1 MIARMEPCAPAS
13 AHRFCVAPMMG
24 YTDRHARY
32 LLRLLSRRARLYTEM
47 LPAGALVHGD
57 AQRALGFDPAEHP
70 VAVQLGGSDPA
81 DLARAARLAER
92 AGYDE
97 VNLNVGCP
105 SPRVQRGCFGAA
117 LMAHPVRVAECVAA
131 MRGAVSIPV
140 TVKTRIGIDDLD
152 EYERLRDFVA
162 TVAAAGCATFIVHA
176 RKALLSGL
184 SPKQNREVPPL
195 RPERVY
201 RLKEE
206 LPRLEF
212 VLNGGLATLETAR
225 AALRRGVDGVML
237 GRAVRDDTWLLAGA
251 DRALFGERAPAPA
264 REEVV
269 ERYLAYAARAPGARP
284 SDLVRPLLG
293 LYRGTPGA
301 RRWRRTLSEAGR
313 RPGAT
318 AAALARE
325 CARLAADATG
335 RRRQPTEPKPGPKP
349 EWAAAPGSAAQAARA
364 SPRERLIAS

>member
-1 MIARMEPCAPAS
+1 METRVS
-13 AHRFCVAPMMG
+13 AHRLCVAPMMG

-32 LLRLLSRRARLYTEM
+32 LLRLLSRRTRLYTEM

-57 AQRALGFDPAEHP
+57 AARALGFDPAEHP
-70 VAVQLGGSDPA
+70 VAVQLGGGDPA

-117 LMAHPVRVAECVAA
+117 LMAHPGRVAECVAA

-140 TVKTRIGIDDLD
+140 TVKTRIGIDDHD

-162 TVAAAGCATFIVHA
+162 EVAAAGCATFIVHA
-176 RKALLSGL
+176 RKAILSGL

-206 LPRLEF
+206 LPHLEV
-212 VLNGGLATLETAR
+212 VLNGGLATLEAAR
-225 AALRRGVDGVML
+225 AALRRGAADRVDGVML
-237 GRAVRDDTWLLAGA
+237 GRAVRDDTWLLADA
-251 DRALFGERAPAPA
+251 DRTLFGESAPAPV
-264 REEVV
+264 REEIV
-269 ERYLAYAARAPGARP
+269 ERYLAYAARAPDARLP
-284 SDLVRPLLG
+284 DLVRPLLG

-301 RRWRRTLSEAGR
+301 RRWRRSLSEAGR

-318 AAALARE
+318 AASLARE
-325 CARLAADATG
+325 CGRLAAGAAAG
-335 RRRQPTEPKPGPKP
+335 RRR
-349 EWAAAPGSAAQAARA
+349 AASAVRAQAARA